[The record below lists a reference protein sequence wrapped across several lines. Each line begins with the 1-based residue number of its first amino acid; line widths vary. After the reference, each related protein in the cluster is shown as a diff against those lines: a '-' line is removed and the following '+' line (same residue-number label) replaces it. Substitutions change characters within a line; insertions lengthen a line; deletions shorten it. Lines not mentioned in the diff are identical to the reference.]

1 VQYFNYLK
9 GPMATILYRYATD
22 KNSPIL
28 QRNSAN
34 AEKHLVVFGLTIV
47 RTPILVIRG
56 LRDKKF
62 GENFLN

>member
-1 VQYFNYLK
+1 
-9 GPMATILYRYATD
+9 MATILYRYATD